1 MLIYSIVLGFLLFS
15 ISAKKK
21 WKTKIWNAFLAVA
34 ILLFVLMFAWRFTA
48 VYLSNKAPNLEVI
61 ETVKAF
67 DWKNKEKLSSLGI
80 SLDSR
85 FEGEYYVLQ
94 SNDKEYNFNLSL
106 NCKYE
111 RELPT
116 ENGEVW
122 VTEGNTSY
130 ICSQRIE
137 LNWLLIPE
145 MISKYDFIIGD
156 VYISVD
162 EHNVGQISS
171 DFDRF
176 VLEKMK

>member
-21 WKTKIWNAFLAVA
+21 WKTKIWNALLAVA
-34 ILLFVLMFAWRFTA
+34 ISLFVLMFVWRFT
-48 VYLSNKAPNLEVI
+48 VIYLSNKPPNSEVI
-61 ETVKAF
+61 ETVKVF
-67 DWKNKEKLSSLGI
+67 DWKNKETLSSLGI
-80 SLDSR
+80 LPNSM
-85 FEGEYYVLQ
+85 FEGEFYVFQ
-94 SNDKEYNFNLSL
+94 NNGKEYNFNLSL
-106 NCKYE
+106 NCEDE
-111 RELPT
+111 RELPS
-116 ENGEVW
+116 ENDEVW
-122 VTEGNTSY
+122 VTEGNMSY

-156 VYISVD
+156 VYIRVD

-176 VLEKMK
+176 VLEKLR